1 MPCLTPVA
9 THTGKL
15 KRLCLHKYRATV
27 DSRVRVAAAVVIDTT
42 VGHGKGGRGHR
53 WVVMGSQK
61 MQEADN

>member
-27 DSRVRVAAAVVIDTT
+27 DSRVRVAAGVVIDTT
-42 VGHGKGGRGHR
+42 VGLVMVKA
-53 WVVMGSQK
+53 VVDTDG
-61 MQEADN
+61 